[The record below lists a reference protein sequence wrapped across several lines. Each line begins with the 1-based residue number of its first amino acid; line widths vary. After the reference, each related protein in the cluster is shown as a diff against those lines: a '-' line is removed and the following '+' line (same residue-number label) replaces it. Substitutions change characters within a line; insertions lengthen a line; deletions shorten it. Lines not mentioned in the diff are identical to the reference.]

1 MSEITKDRTNALR
14 TEPFARLFFYRQNED
29 FQVAL
34 YLLILLNLNEDEV
47 SGIKWDDIDFQKRQI
62 RIKDGEVSLTSDICN
77 FLYEF
82 RTRKLVEY
90 YEKGILNHFCYVCS
104 DANGNRISGDRLSK
118 DFKSYL
124 ELYGYESLT
133 PQEIHSTFPEYLYKN
148 DMVTKIIRM
157 YLENSRTQLR

>member
-82 RTRKLVEY
+82 RT
-90 YEKGILNHFCYVCS
+90 
-104 DANGNRISGDRLSK
+104 
-118 DFKSYL
+118 
-124 ELYGYESLT
+124 
-133 PQEIHSTFPEYLYKN
+133 
-148 DMVTKIIRM
+148 
-157 YLENSRTQLR
+157 

>member
-77 FLYEF
+77 F
-82 RTRKLVEY
+82 
-90 YEKGILNHFCYVCS
+90 
-104 DANGNRISGDRLSK
+104 
-118 DFKSYL
+118 
-124 ELYGYESLT
+124 
-133 PQEIHSTFPEYLYKN
+133 
-148 DMVTKIIRM
+148 
-157 YLENSRTQLR
+157 